1 MFISS
6 YYPIYLTN
14 AYKNNPNFDEKN
26 MRDAEWYLLSDVL
39 PKIIQAC
46 REGKNSVTIYR
57 KDFPSKQME
66 DEVLRILSYRGFHTY
81 GTFDRTEI
89 TWY

>member
-6 YYPIYLTN
+6 CYPIYLTN
-14 AYKNNPNFDEKN
+14 AYKANPNFDENSMK
-26 MRDAEWYLLSDVL
+26 DAEWYLLTVIL

-46 REGKNSVTIYR
+46 REGKNSIKLYR
-57 KDFPSKQME
+57 KDFPTESME
-66 DEVLRILSYRGFHTY
+66 NEICRILSYRGFHTY
-81 GTFDRTEI
+81 GTSNSVEV